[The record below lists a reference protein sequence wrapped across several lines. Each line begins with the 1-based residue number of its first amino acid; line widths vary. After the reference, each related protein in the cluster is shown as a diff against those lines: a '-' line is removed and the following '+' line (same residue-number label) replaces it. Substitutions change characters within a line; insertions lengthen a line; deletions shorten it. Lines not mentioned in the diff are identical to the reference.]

1 ALKVLRNCLGACGDW
16 RQALGSRTRRLTAA
30 AQDKNPL
37 CVTNPHLATAVKNR
51 QNGCP
56 AGVYW
61 QRSSEKK
68 LTAQRAVHAA
78 TSGSAAASGERSEC
92 SLNFLEASMLFLAHL
107 KASPSSQGALD
118 FSGESPASRRMFS
131 GRGSECLTM
140 APYKPYSAMMEDL
153 PQVFSVLRHLAR
165 RFWNHTWILSSGSIM
180 RACLRISSSGRYCS
194 KFCDSHERG
203 RPSGS
208 CGLAS
213 IGISSGPDDIECGGR
228 SNPPLPSAGELE
240 VADAAAADT
249 AAAAAAAAADTA
261 ALPRERRQQEARR
274 SSVALPQSA
283 GGAALAAAAAGPDE
297 TAAAAAAACAIC
309 WPSPRS
315 SWMAKLADLPTWG
328 GGGAGGWGQPKPLK
342 PGKPPLPLPPAPM
355 DPRVGNEASVML
367 LMLVRRQPA
376 HSGLQGI
383 RCGFQWAAST
393 LELSPFLGKYST
405 QVRPFVFCC
414 ELAGDRWD
422 LGGGDSPVW
431 PPIPA
436 GPGSPRA
443 GKLGVRP
450 SRDASL
456 GENRKLDIAGKVAA
470 SIFTFQVFAC
480 SQFSTLFRGRLRPR
494 ALRGCKIGRP
504 ALTGDANWGGR
515 RGPGRLKGQFYRL
528 ILLAAICC
536 EAGRVM
542 GQISAPPAS
551 FLSVDPGRH
560 QHRSADDTLDEVYRR
575 NWRVVAL
582 RPKVPGEAHEMDV
595 DADGFV
601 NGGMALGLV
610 RPTEVAEL
618 QTDDSLDYGGGRR
631 RAVALRLGSTEG
643 AHEMGRKLRIA
654 SPSPSPNRASPS
666 PNRASPSPN
675 RASPSPNRASPSPN
689 RQSESQ
695 QSQSES
701 QQTSPSPNRAS
712 PSPNRASPSPNSPN
726 RANLNPYRTD
736 MDPQSL
742 VVGNRLLLLFAVS
755 LCKTAS
761 LPAFQQLIVWPR
773 LLRLLLLRLVRV
785 AAQTVAAAAQAEQ
798 PARQTSRMARKPQ
811 RLARCTAEW
820 AAAAVRDRR
829 TTSRSSERQASHST
843 KATAEG
849 RKEIELHSEG
859 GAACFGAK
867 WRRTCLYP
875 KPCLLPPEQGG
886 HAQGPAQQK
895 FLQGDQPRGRGT
907 HGDSKAGQ
915 SGSRGQLVGPDGPG
929 EAQVQLLA
937 VPQDLAELRPVHVAV
952 VRLANT
958 KQLPGFQSALQIAA
972 AVFPE
977 RQTFSPP
984 LEWKTLHC
992 PVVIVARIH
1001 CAAVLPVCTALPCSS
1016 DAEECFAQGLSFKLA
1031 AQVLDISDSQ
1041 HFCSCSSLSCVRR
1054 HQFNMLSRLLDAT
1067 PFRRPRPPEE
1077 AQLEESDGSEAEADA
1092 AEEEEFRDS
1101 ADEISLDEEEA
1112 EAARQKLGSLDF
1124 RQNELMDGDQVSLDD
1139 NASAFS
1145 GSGLDEAMD
1154 EEASAVAFAAWES
1167 RDRQP
1172 LLAAAA
1178 AAASDTSGD
1187 IDLEEDDNEEEE
1199 DFAPRFGGGDFIGS
1213 YRGGFS
1219 SGLGGGFSGPAGV
1232 FNPGFVDDE
1241 IGGMGAAAGA
1251 EADDEEQFPDGEENF
1266 DEAEE
1271 YQEDEEEE
1279 EYDEDGDADFEGE
1292 DEDDD
1297 EDEGCFGADAISAG
1311 AGTSLNEAPA
1321 QRPMPKIVG
1330 YLEAEMKHEA
1340 KSQSLNVR
1348 ILQVEL
1354 KMALT
1359 KFRRKSNKK
1368 MRWSMLQHEDPKK
1381 KKLQTLTAATA
1392 AAEARDKEGE
1402 VDKSKDGGQDKEK
1415 KSKDKDKK
1423 KDKKKDEATKAEAG
1437 KSGDTAKQAVKIGKL
1452 SIPRLPG
1459 KSKPK
1464 EEAGLKQPQEDDDKD
1479 LFKFAP
1485 ISKEKNLVKNP
1496 QQALAIR
1503 FRLYGCWRKK
1513 RSFLLGENT
1522 FALEKMAEALQTSD
1536 KVRQNRFRLQLEERR
1551 FAISKEELE
1560 QQKASAKAQKKSAKD
1575 SVDAL
1580 LLPPPTEGPALVSQ
1594 PELFLGL
1601 AYNQVNGH
1609 LQVAI
1614 VKACNL
1620 RNPKSDRPPT
1630 AFTKVQL
1637 LWGLSKDSPVL
1648 FRSKTLSIPYSPNPE
1663 WYETFEYP
1671 VSRAHLDDVSV
1682 MVKVYCKHTLSRTVT
1697 IGWCSVGR
1705 NNCSEE
1711 ALDHWGDMRDSKGE
1725 QICNWHVLLKLV
1737 SNCSSTGPSHFS
1749 TGLSH
1754 FSTGLSHFSRGPS
1767 HFSTGLSHFST
1778 GLSHFSR
1785 GPSHFSTGI
1794 SHFSTGLSHFS
1805 RHGSS
1810 HFSTGPSHFSTGPS
1824 HFYQGLNYFSGLLC
1838 RKTGGDLI
1846 NIGEDAAAASGLR
1859 VRVRRATDAHAVTAA
1874 GPGGHQPLVRHLGGA
1889 QQAEMGAKL
1898 QQKGAKA
1905 AIEAD
1910 RRLQADGG
1918 DKGVQQAG
1926 VGGAEGGHAEAGVH
1940 VVDEGAGAL
1949 HAQPVC
1955 EGLQREQ
1962 QQVGE
1967 QGANKAAEQLG
1978 VEALVQ
1984 LGEAQSHLGAA
1995 PAVAPVASGPVGGAV
2010 PLGRAHHGVVGE
2022 RPDCVGGGPQAH
2034 NRRHELPERQQAV
2047 QDARTVRGDV
2057 RLHSFH
2063 QRGCVEWRHE
2073 SPGGGLEAK
2082 VLSQLLCGAVPV
2094 HLSGGDGK
2102 LWGRIS
2108 WQWGRWISWHW
2119 GRWISWQWDG
2129 GSAGTGDD
2137 GSAGSEDGGSVD
2149 GGSGDGGSVD
2159 GGSGDG
2165 GSVDG
2170 GSGDGG
2176 SVDGGSGDDGSAGTG
2191 DGGSAGTGGGSAGS
2205 GDGGSAGTGDDGSA
2219 GSEDG
2224 GSVDGGSGDGEWPR
2238 TRV

>member
-1 ALKVLRNCLGACGDW
+1 K
-16 RQALGSRTRRLTAA
+16 
-30 AQDKNPL
+30 
-37 CVTNPHLATAVKNR
+37 
-51 QNGCP
+51 
-56 AGVYW
+56 
-61 QRSSEKK
+61 
-68 LTAQRAVHAA
+68 
-78 TSGSAAASGERSEC
+78 
-92 SLNFLEASMLFLAHL
+92 
-107 KASPSSQGALD
+107 
-118 FSGESPASRRMFS
+118 
-131 GRGSECLTM
+131 
-140 APYKPYSAMMEDL
+140 
-153 PQVFSVLRHLAR
+153 
-165 RFWNHTWILSSGSIM
+165 
-180 RACLRISSSGRYCS
+180 
-194 KFCDSHERG
+194 
-203 RPSGS
+203 
-208 CGLAS
+208 
-213 IGISSGPDDIECGGR
+213 
-228 SNPPLPSAGELE
+228 
-240 VADAAAADT
+240 
-249 AAAAAAAAADTA
+249 
-261 ALPRERRQQEARR
+261 
-274 SSVALPQSA
+274 
-283 GGAALAAAAAGPDE
+283 
-297 TAAAAAAACAIC
+297 
-309 WPSPRS
+309 
-315 SWMAKLADLPTWG
+315 
-328 GGGAGGWGQPKPLK
+328 
-342 PGKPPLPLPPAPM
+342 
-355 DPRVGNEASVML
+355 
-367 LMLVRRQPA
+367 
-376 HSGLQGI
+376 
-383 RCGFQWAAST
+383 
-393 LELSPFLGKYST
+393 
-405 QVRPFVFCC
+405 
-414 ELAGDRWD
+414 
-422 LGGGDSPVW
+422 
-431 PPIPA
+431 
-436 GPGSPRA
+436 
-443 GKLGVRP
+443 
-450 SRDASL
+450 
-456 GENRKLDIAGKVAA
+456 
-470 SIFTFQVFAC
+470 
-480 SQFSTLFRGRLRPR
+480 
-494 ALRGCKIGRP
+494 
-504 ALTGDANWGGR
+504 
-515 RGPGRLKGQFYRL
+515 
-528 ILLAAICC
+528 
-536 EAGRVM
+536 
-542 GQISAPPAS
+542 
-551 FLSVDPGRH
+551 
-560 QHRSADDTLDEVYRR
+560 
-575 NWRVVAL
+575 
-582 RPKVPGEAHEMDV
+582 
-595 DADGFV
+595 
-601 NGGMALGLV
+601 
-610 RPTEVAEL
+610 
-618 QTDDSLDYGGGRR
+618 
-631 RAVALRLGSTEG
+631 
-643 AHEMGRKLRIA
+643 
-654 SPSPSPNRASPS
+654 
-666 PNRASPSPN
+666 
-675 RASPSPNRASPSPN
+675 
-689 RQSESQ
+689 SQ
-695 QSQSES
+695 Q
-701 QQTSPSPNRAS
+701 
-712 PSPNRASPSPNSPN
+712 NS
-726 RANLNPYRTD
+726 
-736 MDPQSL
+736 
-742 VVGNRLLLLFAVS
+742 
-755 LCKTAS
+755 CK
-761 LPAFQQLIVWPR
+761 
-773 LLRLLLLRLVRV
+773 
-785 AAQTVAAAAQAEQ
+785 
-798 PARQTSRMARKPQ
+798 
-811 RLARCTAEW
+811 
-820 AAAAVRDRR
+820 
-829 TTSRSSERQASHST
+829 
-843 KATAEG
+843 
-849 RKEIELHSEG
+849 
-859 GAACFGAK
+859 
-867 WRRTCLYP
+867 
-875 KPCLLPPEQGG
+875 
-886 HAQGPAQQK
+886 
-895 FLQGDQPRGRGT
+895 GDQPRGRGT

-977 RQTFSPP
+977 RQ
-984 LEWKTLHC
+984 
-992 PVVIVARIH
+992 
-1001 CAAVLPVCTALPCSS
+1001 
-1016 DAEECFAQGLSFKLA
+1016 LSFKLA

-1368 MRWSMLQHEDPKK
+1368 MRWSMLQVCATLLPDKVLTFRTPMVEHEDPKK

-1648 FRSKTLSIPYSPNPE
+1648 FRSKTLSIPDSPNPE

-1725 QICNWHVLLKLV
+1725 QICNWHVLLKV
-1737 SNCSSTGPSHFS
+1737 SKE
-1749 TGLSH
+1749 
-1754 FSTGLSHFSRGPS
+1754 
-1767 HFSTGLSHFST
+1767 
-1778 GLSHFSR
+1778 
-1785 GPSHFSTGI
+1785 
-1794 SHFSTGLSHFS
+1794 
-1805 RHGSS
+1805 
-1810 HFSTGPSHFSTGPS
+1810 
-1824 HFYQGLNYFSGLLC
+1824 
-1838 RKTGGDLI
+1838 KT
-1846 NIGEDAAAASGLR
+1846 
-1859 VRVRRATDAHAVTAA
+1859 
-1874 GPGGHQPLVRHLGGA
+1874 
-1889 QQAEMGAKL
+1889 
-1898 QQKGAKA
+1898 
-1905 AIEAD
+1905 
-1910 RRLQADGG
+1910 
-1918 DKGVQQAG
+1918 
-1926 VGGAEGGHAEAGVH
+1926 EG
-1940 VVDEGAGAL
+1940 
-1949 HAQPVC
+1949 
-1955 EGLQREQ
+1955 
-1962 QQVGE
+1962 
-1967 QGANKAAEQLG
+1967 QLD
-1978 VEALVQ
+1978 
-1984 LGEAQSHLGAA
+1984 S
-1995 PAVAPVASGPVGGAV
+1995 
-2010 PLGRAHHGVVGE
+2010 
-2022 RPDCVGGGPQAH
+2022 D
-2034 NRRHELPERQQAV
+2034 
-2047 QDARTVRGDV
+2047 
-2057 RLHSFH
+2057 
-2063 QRGCVEWRHE
+2063 
-2073 SPGGGLEAK
+2073 
-2082 VLSQLLCGAVPV
+2082 
-2094 HLSGGDGK
+2094 
-2102 LWGRIS
+2102 
-2108 WQWGRWISWHW
+2108 
-2119 GRWISWQWDG
+2119 
-2129 GSAGTGDD
+2129 
-2137 GSAGSEDGGSVD
+2137 
-2149 GGSGDGGSVD
+2149 
-2159 GGSGDG
+2159 
-2165 GSVDG
+2165 
-2170 GSGDGG
+2170 
-2176 SVDGGSGDDGSAGTG
+2176 
-2191 DGGSAGTGGGSAGS
+2191 
-2205 GDGGSAGTGDDGSA
+2205 
-2219 GSEDG
+2219 
-2224 GSVDGGSGDGEWPR
+2224 
-2238 TRV
+2238 